1 MDWSKRYLNDSEFL
15 RALDNYPHKE
25 KYARIISL
33 TQDEE
38 QIEEIQGQVTQ
49 GSINIDGKSAV
60 RRSCSLT
67 LVATDVNINDFYWGL
82 NTKFKVEIGLK
93 NFIDPQYPEIV

>member
-1 MDWSKRYLNDSEFL
+1 M
-15 RALDNYPHKE
+15 DNYPHKE

-33 TQDEE
+33 TQDEA

>member
-1 MDWSKRYLNDSEFL
+1 MDWSKRYLNDAEFL

-25 KYARIISL
+25 KYARVISL
-33 TQDEE
+33 TQSEE

-49 GSINIDGKSAV
+49 GSINIDGNSAV

-67 LVATDVNINDFYWGL
+67 LVATDINIHDFYWGL
-82 NTKFKVEIGLK
+82 NTKIKVEIGLR
-93 NFIDPQYPEIV
+93 NFLDPKYPDII